1 VRAWALLRYDRAQA
15 QMDLSGTYLGI
26 GEAAEA
32 ASGFGALGKW
42 GGWREREETDLV
54 TADWVLAEGNVT
66 WFIVPTEAHPAY
78 GWWAV
83 ERAMHLVRDCLRAI
97 VRGRAR

>member
-1 VRAWALLRYDRAQA
+1 VRAWALLRFDVAEGL
-15 QMDLSGTYLGI
+15 MDLSGTYLGV

-32 ASGFGALGKW
+32 ANGFGAKGRW
-42 GGWREREETDLV
+42 GSWRAREDQDLV
-54 TADWVLAEGNVT
+54 TADWVLAEGSVT
-66 WFIVPTEAHPAY
+66 WFIVPTEVHPAL

-97 VRGRAR
+97 ARGRTR